1 MPKKALPLTD
11 AQIRNAKSQDRP
23 FKLSDGGGLYLEVLP
38 TGGKS
43 WRMKYRFGGIERR
56 IVFGLWPDVSLKQAR
71 QLREDARSLLADG
84 LDPGEKRKRDKAEA
98 ITDAEST
105 FEKVAREWLARMS
118 TSWTE
123 HTGKTNVS
131 RLELYVFP
139 YLGARP
145 IKEIAAPEL
154 LAVLR
159 RVESRGAEETARRLR
174 TLCGQVFRYA
184 VATGRCE
191 RDPAADLRGA
201 LAKAK
206 PTHFASVTV
215 PREVAGLLRA
225 LDSYTGNPETLA
237 ALKLAPLV
245 FVRPGELRQA
255 EWSEIDLEAAEWRIP
270 AEKMKM
276 RDAHIVPLS
285 RQAITILAELHP
297 LTGDGRFCFP
307 SGRTKD
313 RPMSNNT
320 VNAALRRMGFSR
332 DEMTGHGF
340 RAMASTLLHEQ
351 GWPSDV
357 IERQLAHAER
367 NKVKAAYNRAG
378 YLPERRRMMQS
389 WSDYLDALKAGGKV
403 IPMPRAKAAVA

>member
-1 MPKKALPLTD
+1 MPKKVSPLTD
-11 AQIRNAKSQDRP
+11 VQIKNAKSQEKP
-23 FKLSDGGGLYLEVLP
+23 FKLADGGGLYLEVLP

-43 WRMKYRFGGIERR
+43 WRMKYRLGGIEKR

-123 HTGKTNVS
+123 HTGKTNAS

-184 VATGRCE
+184 VATGRRE

-206 PTHFASVTV
+206 PTHFASVTA

-245 FVRPGELRQA
+245 FVRPGELRQSL
-255 EWSEIDLEAAEWRIP
+255 W
-270 AEKMKM
+270 
-276 RDAHIVPLS
+276 V
-285 RQAITILAELHP
+285 IL
-297 LTGDGRFCFP
+297 
-307 SGRTKD
+307 
-313 RPMSNNT
+313 
-320 VNAALRRMGFSR
+320 
-332 DEMTGHGF
+332 
-340 RAMASTLLHEQ
+340 Q
-351 GWPSDV
+351 
-357 IERQLAHAER
+357 
-367 NKVKAAYNRAG
+367 
-378 YLPERRRMMQS
+378 
-389 WSDYLDALKAGGKV
+389 
-403 IPMPRAKAAVA
+403 

>member
-1 MPKKALPLTD
+1 MPKKVLPLTD
-11 AQIRNAKSQDRP
+11 VQIRNARP
-23 FKLSDGGGLYLEVLP
+23 KEKNFKLSDGDGLYLEVLP

-43 WRMKYRFGGIERR
+43 WRMKYRLGGIEKRL
-56 IVFGLWPDVSLKQAR
+56 VFGLWPDVSLKQAR
-71 QLREDARSLLADG
+71 QLREDTRSLLAEG
-84 LDPGEKRKRDKAEA
+84 VDPGAKRKRDKAE
-98 ITDAEST
+98 TLTNTENT
-105 FEKVAREWLARMS
+105 FEKIAREWLARMS
-118 TSWTE
+118 LSWAP
-123 HTGKTNVS
+123 HTRKTNIG
-131 RLELYVFP
+131 RLELDVFP
-139 YLGARP
+139 HLGARP

-159 RVESRGAEETARRLR
+159 GVEPRGAEETARRLR

-191 RDPAADLRGA
+191 RDPASDLRGA

-206 PTHFASVTV
+206 PGHFASITD
-215 PREVAGLLRA
+215 PREVAGLLRV
-225 LDSYTGNPETLA
+225 LDGYTGSPETLA
-237 ALKLAPLV
+237 ALRLAPLL

-285 RQAITILAELHP
+285 TQAVAILEELRP

-320 VNAALRRMGFSR
+320 VLAALRRMGFSK

-340 RAMASTLLHEQ
+340 RAMASTMLHEQ

-378 YLPERRRMMQS
+378 YLPERRRMMQA

-403 IPMPRAKAAVA
+403 IPMPRAQVAVA